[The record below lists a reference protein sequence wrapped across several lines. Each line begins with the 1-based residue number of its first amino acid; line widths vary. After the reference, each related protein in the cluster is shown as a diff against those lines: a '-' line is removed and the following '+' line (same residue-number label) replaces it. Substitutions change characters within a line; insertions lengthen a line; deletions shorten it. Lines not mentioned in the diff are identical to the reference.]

1 MAFLRLIPPALLAG
15 IYAALFLALLALLL
29 NPGLPAR
36 PGVFA
41 GFVPMILV
49 MAVGAGIGLPVAYRF
64 LRLFARR
71 PLRLRGLPFKVLYG
85 FVAADLAIVAG
96 IYWFNGS
103 LLSAMIPPPAL
114 FRVRAAAA
122 LVSLGAVWLA
132 IAAASPGIRRRRAAR
147 ACCHFC
153 LLALPAGV
161 LLLRPAAVGAWVP
174 STTEAFRAPEGTPRI
189 LIVGIGGATLDQV
202 LPLVAQG
209 KLPWFSRLLRQGAHG
224 RLSPFKPCVVPAV
237 WQSLWTGKLPEKH
250 GILGVD
256 RYRLPGGGGE
266 IRLAPRGFGFHR
278 LSRAFGMRRA
288 PQDPGESRA
297 LSLAQMMRRAGRSI
311 GEAGGTGAAP
321 PAGRLPDIRLDRF
334 LDPEMAAPPGTG
346 VLARQLRRA
355 LRRDQDIAAAGLAL
369 WQGRASQSVIV
380 VLPGLDRVSHFFL
393 RYSMPSGFGNVPAE
407 EVERYGAVLERY
419 YRFLDD
425 WLGLFLEGEELAS
438 EPKPGQAVVLV
449 ISPHGIEP
457 PTLPRRLSGWLEG
470 SRLERGVHARGP
482 DGLILAVGPGI
493 RHGLP
498 LGKASVLDLVPTLL
512 YLQRL
517 PIAMDMDGHV
527 LTRLFERA
535 FTADNPILLI
545 PSYEG
550 GAGAGFDP

>member
-1 MAFLRLIPPALLAG
+1 MAFLRLILPALLAG
-15 IYAALFLALLALLL
+15 LYAALFLALLVLLL
-29 NPGLPAR
+29 NPGLPSR
-36 PGVFA
+36 PLVFA
-41 GFVPMILV
+41 GFVPMMLLL
-49 MAVGAGIGLPVAYRF
+49 ALGAGIGLPLAYRF

-71 PLRLRGLPFKVLYG
+71 PLRLRGLPFKVFYG
-85 FVAADLAIVAG
+85 FAAADLGLAAG
-96 IYWFNGS
+96 IYWFNAS
-103 LLSAMIPPPAL
+103 LLAAMSPPESL
-114 FRVRAAAA
+114 FRVRAAGVLVA
-122 LVSLGAVWLA
+122 LAGVWFA
-132 IAAASPGIRRRRAAR
+132 IAAAAPGIRRRPAVRL
-147 ACCHFC
+147 CCHLC
-153 LLALPAGV
+153 LVALPAGV
-161 LLLRPAAVGAWVP
+161 FLLRPAAAGAWVP
-174 STTEAFRAPEGTPRI
+174 STAEAFRAPPGTPRI
-189 LIVGIGGATLDQV
+189 LLVGIGGATLDQV

-250 GILGVD
+250 GILGTD

-278 LSRAFGMRRA
+278 LSRAFGMSRTEQG
-288 PQDPGESRA
+288 PSESRA
-297 LSLAQMMRRAGRSI
+297 LSLAQIMRGAGRAI
-311 GEAGGTGAAP
+311 READGGAAA
-321 PAGRLPDIRLDRF
+321 PARRLPDIRLDRF

-346 VLARQLRRA
+346 VLARQLRRS
-355 LRRDQDIAAAGLAL
+355 LRQDQTVAAAGLAL
-369 WQGRASQSVIV
+369 WRGSPSQSVIV

-407 EVERYGAVLERY
+407 EVEKYGAVLERY

-425 WLGLFLEGEELAS
+425 WLGLFLEEEDLAGE
-438 EPKPGQAVVLV
+438 PQPGQAVVLV

-470 SRLERGVHARGP
+470 NRLERGVHARGP
-482 DGLILAVGPGI
+482 DGMILAEGPGI

-512 YLQRL
+512 YLQKL

-535 FTADNPILLI
+535 FTAENPILLI

-550 GAGAGFDP
+550 PAETRVGF